1 MLAGGWADCSNCAS
15 QAGKACS
22 GAIRQFRW
30 REHADCAESA
40 RMAGKTA
47 GSQFGSSDG
56 GNRGLHAIGATDGC
70 RLGCNSA
77 ARMAGVR
84 LASLYVLQST
94 CTQQQPLMRLQGTL
108 VTTVEGKCVHLRHRP
123 AFHAPA
129 RHTRRA
135 GGLQN
140 ISLTRSGRI
149 VNLQSTSTPY
159 PVPGRSAICQFC
171 GPSASPRREYHSTAT
186 LIRLSSPSQA
196 HPKYR
201 IRPPRGSPA
210 HCSLRRRSA

>member
-1 MLAGGWADCSNCAS
+1 
-15 QAGKACS
+15 
-22 GAIRQFRW
+22 
-30 REHADCAESA
+30 
-40 RMAGKTA
+40 MAGKTA

-56 GNRGLHAIGATDGC
+56 GNRGLHAIGATDGDGPA
-70 RLGCNSA
+70 RVQSGCEDG
-77 ARMAGVR
+77 RGGVR

-129 RHTRRA
+129 RHTRGA

-171 GPSASPRREYHSTAT
+171 GPSASPWCEYHSTAT

>member
-1 MLAGGWADCSNCAS
+1 MRLAGGKSLLRCNPAVPTTGTCRPCRISTDG
-15 QAGKACS
+15 GKDS
-22 GAIRQFRW
+22 GVAIRQFRR
-30 REHADCAESA
+30 RESRAACNRSDRRIQA
-40 RMAGKTA
+40 RV
-47 GSQFGSSDG
+47 QFGCADG
-56 GNRGLHAIGATDGC
+56 R
-70 RLGCNSA
+70 
-77 ARMAGVR
+77 GVR

-186 LIRLSSPSQA
+186 LIRLSSATSM
-196 HPKYR
+196 
-201 IRPPRGSPA
+201 
-210 HCSLRRRSA
+210 